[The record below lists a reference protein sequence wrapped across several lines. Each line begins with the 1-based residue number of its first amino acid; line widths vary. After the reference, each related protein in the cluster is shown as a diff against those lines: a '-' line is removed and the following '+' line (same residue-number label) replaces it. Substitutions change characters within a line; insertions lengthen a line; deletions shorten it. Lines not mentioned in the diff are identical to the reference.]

1 MPGFLID
8 EDLPRSLAP
17 ELRAA
22 GLDAQDVRDIGL
34 RGTPDDVVLGSA
46 RSANRILVTGDLGF
60 ANLLRYPLGSH
71 AGVVV
76 ARCPNELPTVT
87 LNTAII
93 EALRQVPGND
103 LPGNLL
109 IIEPGRLRLRREH
122 RPNAG

>member
-8 EDLPRSLAP
+8 EDLPRSLAR
-17 ELRAA
+17 E
-22 GLDAQDVRDIGL
+22 
-34 RGTPDDVVLGSA
+34 
-46 RSANRILVTGDLGF
+46 
-60 ANLLRYPLGSH
+60 
-71 AGVVV
+71 
-76 ARCPNELPTVT
+76 PTVT

-109 IIEPGRLRLRREH
+109 IIEPGRLRREH